1 MALDTQIS
9 NISPEQL
16 DALFQDVPTT
26 TPTANDLVVGKEN
39 PENPIV
45 KNTQNS
51 DIPNI
56 DFDALEKEAEE
67 NDKKKTEVVVDDKT
81 KQGDSKPEDKKD
93 DAVVETSKEI
103 KDVLKNTVDYLIKS
117 GLWND
122 FEKREE
128 IEFDEKTYAELAAA
142 QQQAKVEEQ
151 FNELLD
157 STGDY
162 GKAIIGHIK
171 NGGNPEDV
179 IDIFKEQKQIQAIDT
194 KTEEGKIELVGKY
207 YSEIIGWKP
216 EKVRKHLKNLLEGE
230 EGDLDSEVE
239 DVEKSYNEYHAQQLA
254 EINRQTEQAK
264 QAEIRKQET
273 FKTNIKSTLSKRED
287 LTDKEKRTL
296 EKSILDFKHKL
307 QNGTVVNDFYIKF
320 AEMQSDPQQYIDLVQ
335 FVTDKKAYDEKLIR
349 NLKTDVSKNSF
360 NFIKGNNAVKKTGS
374 PNNERDDQNG
384 SSKIDFS
391 SLLRKK

>member
-9 NISPEQL
+9 NISAEQL
-16 DALFQDVPTT
+16 DALFQDVPSS
-26 TPTANDLVVGKEN
+26 TPTANDLVVGKDN
-39 PENPIV
+39 PKNPLV
-45 KNTQNS
+45 TNTNQGLPTL
-51 DIPNI
+51 DM
-56 DFDALEKEAEE
+56 DQLEKEEE
-67 NDKKKTEVVVDDKT
+67 ERNKQTPEKKEDIKDGTPDKPADDKKE
-81 KQGDSKPEDKKD
+81 
-93 DAVVETSKEI
+93 DAVVETPTDVKE
-103 KDVLKNTVDYLIKS
+103 VLKNTVDYLIKS

-122 FEKREE
+122 FDKRDE

-142 QQQAKVEEQ
+142 QQASKVDEL

-194 KTEEGKIELVGKY
+194 KTEEGKIELVGRY

-239 DVEKSYNEYHAQQLA
+239 DVEKSYTDYHAQQLS
-254 EINRQTEQAK
+254 EINKQTELAK
-264 QAEIRKQET
+264 KAELKKQED
-273 FKTNIKSTLSKRED
+273 FKINIKGVLTKRED
-287 LTDKEKRTL
+287 LTDKEKKNL

-307 QNGTVVNDFYIKF
+307 PNGTAVNDFYVKF
-320 AEMQSDPQQYIDLVQ
+320 AEMQSDPQQYVDLVQ
-335 FVTDKKAYDEKLIR
+335 FVTDRKAYDEKIVR
-349 NLKTDVSKNSF
+349 NLKTDVNKNSF
-360 NFIKGNNAVKKTGS
+360 NFIKGNNAVKKAGTPQNDRDAS
-374 PNNERDDQNG
+374 DSNNR
-384 SSKIDFS
+384 IDFS
-391 SLLRKK
+391 SLIRKK